1 MPRHLPD
8 GSRLSRTHDVHA
20 DHSPTRILMTIT
32 RLFPKLVSS
41 VCLAVCAST
50 TIAADGSVVG
60 TWALQT
66 WTSTDAES
74 GAVVNVFG
82 EHPTGHLIYTAG
94 GHMAVMLTADG
105 RSKLSGDRFN
115 SPVEERAKAFSTHAA
130 YSGTY
135 TLTSDGIMHQV
146 QASSFQNWVGT
157 EQFRYVEV
165 VGDTMTVKT
174 PALKAPPDGKLKV
187 TTLVFKRLD

>member
-1 MPRHLPD
+1 
-8 GSRLSRTHDVHA
+8 
-20 DHSPTRILMTIT
+20 MTIN
-32 RLFPKLVSS
+32 RSLRQIAAACS
-41 VCLAVCAST
+41 LALCAAT
-50 TIAADGSVVG
+50 TIAADGTVVG
-60 TWALQT
+60 TWALQS

-74 GAVVNVFG
+74 GTVVNVFG

-115 SPVEERAKAFSTHAA
+115 SPVEERAQAFSTHAA

-135 TLTSDGIMHQV
+135 TLTSDGILHQV
-146 QASSFQNWVGT
+146 KASSFQNWVGT

-165 VGDTMTVKT
+165 VGDTMTVRT

>member
-1 MPRHLPD
+1 
-8 GSRLSRTHDVHA
+8 
-20 DHSPTRILMTIT
+20 MTIN
-32 RLFPKLVSS
+32 RWLQKLAAACS
-41 VCLAVCAST
+41 LALCAST
-50 TIAADGSVVG
+50 TMAADGSVVG
-60 TWALQT
+60 TWELKS

-74 GAVVNVFG
+74 GTVVNVFG

-115 SPVEERAKAFSTHAA
+115 SPVEERAQAFSTHAA

-135 TLTSDGIMHQV
+135 TLTSDGILHHV
-146 QASSFQNWVGT
+146 KASSFQNWVGT
-157 EQFRYVEV
+157 EQFRYVDV

>member
-1 MPRHLPD
+1 
-8 GSRLSRTHDVHA
+8 
-20 DHSPTRILMTIT
+20 MTIT
-32 RLFPKLVSS
+32 RLFPKLISS
-41 VCLAVCAST
+41 VCLAVCASAS
-50 TIAADGSVVG
+50 IGADGSVVG
-60 TWALQT
+60 TWALQS

-74 GAVVNVFG
+74 GTVVNVFG
-82 EHPTGHLIYTAG
+82 EHPSGHLIYTAG

-157 EQFRYVEV
+157 EQFRYVDV

-174 PALKAPPDGKLKV
+174 PPLKAPPEGKLKV